1 MIPYIL
7 QGMVFGFAAAVQPG
21 PLQAYIIL
29 QTLKHGWRRTIVLA
43 IVPLL
48 SDMPIIAVVVFVL
61 AAIPNLWV
69 IALRVIGGAFLLYLA
84 AIAVHSVRNAPEEA
98 DATEGTQPRGLPQ
111 AVLINLLNPN
121 PYLFWGL
128 VTGPILIV
136 GWKQNPAFG
145 IGLIAAFYLV
155 LIFFNAVIILVVSS
169 ARRLSFRVRRLLVI
183 LSAAGLAVFGV
194 YQLWMGITGLFHG

>member
-1 MIPYIL
+1 MIAYIL
-7 QGMVFGFAAAVQPG
+7 QGIVFGFAAAVQPG

-48 SDMPIIAVVVFVL
+48 SDLPIIAVVVFVL

-69 IALRVIGGAFLLYLA
+69 IALRVIGGAFLIYLA
-84 AIAVHSVRNAPEEA
+84 ASAVRSVRNAPEET
-98 DATEGTQPRGLPQ
+98 DAMEGAQPRGLLQ

-136 GWKQNPAFG
+136 GWQQNPAFG

-155 LIFFNAVIILVVSS
+155 MIFFNAVIILVVSS
-169 ARRLSFRVRRLLVI
+169 ARRLNLRLRRLLVI
-183 LSAAGLAVFGV
+183 LSATGLAVFGV

>member
-7 QGMVFGFAAAVQPG
+7 QGIVFGFAAAVQPG

-69 IALRVIGGAFLLYLA
+69 IALRVIGGAFLLHLA
-84 AIAVHSVRNAPEEA
+84 ASAVRSVRNAPEETECSA
-98 DATEGTQPRGLPQ
+98 IQTRPDGTMMPATPTEATTIP
-111 AVLINLLNPN
+111 
-121 PYLFWGL
+121 
-128 VTGPILIV
+128 PIRR
-136 GWKQNPAFG
+136 PAPSPMG
-145 IGLIAAFYLV
+145 AF
-155 LIFFNAVIILVVSS
+155 SG
-169 ARRLSFRVRRLLVI
+169 
-183 LSAAGLAVFGV
+183 AG
-194 YQLWMGITGLFHG
+194 